1 MAPDEKISQGLER
14 TTEIEY
20 FMKSKYKIKILFNN
34 STEAEKVFS
43 TREEVDNSFLHYLGD
58 NAVARINV
66 YRVQW
71 SNLIGT
77 TVDEIVKYD
86 K

>member
-1 MAPDEKISQGLER
+1 MN
-14 TTEIEY
+14 
-20 FMKSKYKIKILFNN
+20 SKYKIKVLFNN
-34 STEAEKVFS
+34 STEREKIFS
-43 TREEVDNSFLHYLGD
+43 TREEVDNSFLHYLSD
-58 NAVARINV
+58 NDVVRINV

-77 TVDEIVKYD
+77 TVDEVVKYD

>member
-1 MAPDEKISQGLER
+1 M
-14 TTEIEY
+14 
-20 FMKSKYKIKILFNN
+20 
-34 STEAEKVFS
+34 
-43 TREEVDNSFLHYLGD
+43 SFLLYRGY

>member
-1 MAPDEKISQGLER
+1 MN
-14 TTEIEY
+14 
-20 FMKSKYKIKILFNN
+20 SKYKIKVLFNN
-34 STEAEKVFS
+34 GSERETVLN
-43 TREEVDNSFLHYLGD
+43 TRDQVNSSFLHYLGQD
-58 NAVARINV
+58 HVARINV

-77 TVDEIVKYD
+77 TVDEVVKYE